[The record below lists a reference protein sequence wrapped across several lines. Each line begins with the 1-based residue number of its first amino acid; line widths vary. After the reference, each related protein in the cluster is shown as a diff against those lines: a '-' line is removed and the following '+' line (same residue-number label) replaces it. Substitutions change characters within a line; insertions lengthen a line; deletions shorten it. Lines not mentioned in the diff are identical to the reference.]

1 MIKKGSTTLLEE
13 VISGKLDYT
22 IADSVAISL
31 FQRVHPELAVALDV
45 TDEQPVTGLA
55 DWTTIIRSPPRC
67 SIFSIRS
74 MKTVLWRGSKRN
86 IWDMAMISTTLIP
99 ALSCER

>member
-31 FQRVHPELAVALDV
+31 FQRVHPSW
-45 TDEQPVTGLA
+45 P
-55 DWTTIIRSPPRC
+55 WRWMSRMNSP
-67 SIFSIRS
+67 
-74 MKTVLWRGSKRN
+74 
-86 IWDMAMISTTLIP
+86 
-99 ALSCER
+99 